1 MIMKVVDHRKY
12 KNTKQ
17 CDAVLEIF
25 TTLNLSEENR
35 VIKGFESEDIDYIL
49 NFANNLKMK
58 VIVYL
63 YDLNSKPLK

>member
-1 MIMKVVDHRKY
+1 MIKKVVDHRHF
-12 KNTKQ
+12 KNGRQ

-25 TTLNLSEENR
+25 TTLDLSEENR
-35 VIKGFESEDIDYIL
+35 VIKGFESEDIEYIL
-49 NFANNLKMK
+49 QFAQSLKMQ

>member
-1 MIMKVVDHRKY
+1 MKVIDHRNY

-35 VIKGFESEDIDYIL
+35 VIKGFESEDIEYIL

>member
-1 MIMKVVDHRKY
+1 MIKKVIDHRTLKSS
-12 KNTKQ
+12 K

-25 TTLNLSEENR
+25 TSLNLSEDNR
-35 VIKGFESEDIDYIL
+35 VIKGFESEEIEYIL
-49 NFANNLKMK
+49 HFAHKLNMM

>member
-1 MIMKVVDHRKY
+1 MIKRVIDHRSLKGGR
-12 KNTKQ
+12 Q

-25 TTLNLSEENR
+25 TTLDLSEESR

-49 NFANNLKMK
+49 QFAQSLKML
-58 VIVYL
+58 VIIYL

>member
-1 MIMKVVDHRKY
+1 MIMKVIDHRNY

-35 VIKGFESEDIDYIL
+35 VIKGFESEDIEYIL

>member
-1 MIMKVVDHRKY
+1 MIVKVVDNRYY

-25 TTLNLSEENR
+25 TKLNLSEENR
-35 VIKGFESEDIDYIL
+35 IIKGFESEEIEYIL

>member
-1 MIMKVVDHRKY
+1 MIKRVIDHRSFKGGR
-12 KNTKQ
+12 Q

-25 TTLNLSEENR
+25 TTLDLSEENR

-49 NFANNLKMK
+49 QFAQSLKML
-58 VIVYL
+58 VIIYL